1 VIPTRQAVVEQSLA
15 LPNLQIVAVEQ
26 DFGYSAQ
33 WVVVEQSLALPNL
46 PSAAVPTAPTH
57 YRVVAPAG
65 KMYDVHS
72 YDVAVVK
79 RLSRG

>member
-15 LPNLQIVAVEQ
+15 LPNL
-26 DFGYSAQ
+26 
-33 WVVVEQSLALPNL
+33 
-46 PSAAVPTAPTH
+46 PSAAVPTDPTH
-57 YRVVAPAG
+57 YRAVAPAG

-79 RLSRG
+79 RLSRGW